1 MKNIYYTCTIEIQDG
16 TNPLRF
22 QIFTNK
28 FEGLKYVTMVIKTS
42 NSTKRLSCS
51 LCKSAMYPLCQFV
64 Q

>member
-28 FEGLKYVTMVIKTS
+28 FEGLKYVTMAIKTS
-42 NSTKRLSCS
+42 NSTKHLSCS
-51 LCKSAMYPLCQFV
+51 
-64 Q
+64 